1 MPAWFATMRR
11 IFSTIFKWIGRAG
24 WHVHPRLVLC
34 LVTIAAFDREDAM
47 PVSATPQ
54 AEGFVG
60 ATVLT
65 LQRRITCRMAID
77 APGVTEHLECFRES
91 CPRIRIIA

>member
-1 MPAWFATMRR
+1 MPARFAAMCR
-11 IFSTIFKWIGRAG
+11 IFNSIFEWIRRSGR
-24 WHVHPRLVLC
+24 HVHPRLVLC

-54 AEGFVG
+54 ADGFVG

-65 LQRRITCRMAID
+65 LQRRIACRVTID
-77 APGVTEHLECFRES
+77 APRVTEHLECFHKS
-91 CPRIRIIA
+91 CPRFRIIA